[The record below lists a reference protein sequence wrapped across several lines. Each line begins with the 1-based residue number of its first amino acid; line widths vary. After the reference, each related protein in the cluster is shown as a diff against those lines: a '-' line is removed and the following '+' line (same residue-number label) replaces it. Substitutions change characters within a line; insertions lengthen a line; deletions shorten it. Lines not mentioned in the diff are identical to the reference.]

1 MDRADGDRGL
11 PGSPGSESP
20 SPDEVFSVLADR
32 RRRVIVASLLAGDNS
47 VPVDS
52 LVADVMVTTDV
63 SPDEASET
71 RSQIAMKLQHV
82 HLPKLETAD
91 LVEWDRDHE
100 VVAPTDHLAALE
112 SLVDTV
118 SLDRFYR

>member
-1 MDRADGDRGL
+1 M
-11 PGSPGSESP
+11 ESL
-20 SPDEVFSVLADR
+20 SPDEMFSVLADR

-52 LVADVMVTTDV
+52 LTADVLVGTEVPT
-63 SPDEASET
+63 DEAAEMRT
-71 RSQIAMKLQHV
+71 RIATELHHV
-82 HLPKLETAD
+82 HLPKLEAAG

-100 VVAPTDHLAALE
+100 VVAPTDHLPELA

-118 SLDRFYR
+118 SLDQFYR